1 MHMTRRAFMAT
12 TASAAIIPAVA
23 ETPFPTRPIHLVVPY
38 PAGGGTDFF
47 ARLVGHEMERSLGQA
62 IVVENRAGAGTIV
75 GAEAVARSA
84 ADGYTLLLGD
94 VGTYAANP
102 SLHKKLSYDPAKD
115 FAPITLTGRFA
126 VVLVVNTQKLNAGSL
141 QELVELARKEPGAIV
156 YGSGGIGNP
165 FHLASEWLAQAAG
178 IKLTHVPY
186 RGAAPAVQDLTAGH
200 IGMMFLDFATARSQL
215 GLPGI
220 KAIAVASA
228 SEFAGLP
235 GVPTVAASYPGFEV
249 WAWQGLAAPSGT
261 PPEIIEKIR
270 TSYVSAIS
278 DPTARAKLTEAGI
291 DLLESTPAAFADYMR
306 TETEKWAKIIRTANI
321 SVD

>member
-1 MHMTRRAFMAT
+1 MQMTRRCFIGAAACWAAT
-12 TASAAIIPAVA
+12 PALA
-23 ETPFPTRPIHLVVPY
+23 QAPYPARPIRLVVPY

-47 ARLVGHEMERSLGQA
+47 ARLVGHEMEKALGQP

-75 GAEAVARSA
+75 GAEAVARSP

-126 VVLVVNTQKLNAGSL
+126 VVLVVNTQKLNAGTL
-141 QELVELARKEPGAIV
+141 QELVELARKEPGAVV

-178 IKLTHVPY
+178 IKLTHVAY

-235 GVPTVAASYPGFEV
+235 GVPTVGASYPGFEV
-249 WAWQGLAAPSGT
+249 WAWQGLVAPSGT
-261 PPEIIEKIR
+261 PPEIVEKIR
-270 TSYVSAIS
+270 ASYVSAIS
-278 DPTARAKLTEAGI
+278 DPAIKAKLTEAGI
-291 DLLESTPAAFADYMR
+291 DVAQSTPAEFADYRR
-306 TETEKWAKIIRTANI
+306 TETDKWARIIKTGGI